1 MSYIKKKKKNNY
13 NQMKGIARCVKL
25 DKKISDTLDLILL
38 STIEFN
44 KTNHSVTNIK
54 SVELIRSNNVETG
67 LQVTNRLVKE
77 DKSY

>member
-1 MSYIKKKKKNNY
+1 
-13 NQMKGIARCVKL
+13 MKGIARCVKL

-44 KTNHSVTNIK
+44 KTNHSVTNVK

-67 LQVTNRLVKE
+67 LQVTNILLKDHSLKNQTGKINKKKKREK
-77 DKSY
+77 